1 MKNAYT
7 KFKIRSLRGSLTRF
21 LSIMGIVLLGVG
33 FLSGLLATTP
43 DMRLTT
49 DTYYDR
55 LRLFDLDVKSTL
67 GLTDEDIEAISA
79 LPGVADTMPVYS
91 TDIVMDTDTAS
102 YATRIYGYSLAN
114 DSSTLNNFE
123 LLEGRMPENV
133 NECLIAAPNGYTTTH
148 SLGEHFVI
156 SPDNKDYENISDTYA
171 ETEVTAVGIVRSPY
185 YISVEAE
192 PTTVGN
198 GSISVIMYVFPE
210 FYSLDVYTDMFLLVE
225 GAAELDT
232 YSDAYSSAVGEIAAR
247 IREIA
252 GERCDIR
259 YNGIVADAE
268 DEIAQA
274 KDELADAEAE
284 AKEKLQS
291 ARDELDRGRS
301 ELESAKD
308 TVREGEI
315 EISKADD
322 EIADGRRALDEA
334 RKQYS
339 DGKTA
344 RDAAEEELEKAKEAL
359 AAKIAAASSAGQA
372 VPSPEQLAELEKAK
386 NEIQSAESKLAFRK
400 AELDKAREEIERKS
414 AELDAAEVSVSEK
427 RAELDDALAKISENE
442 QKIADGEAEYEKS
455 RADAEGELDEG
466 RQKIADAEAE
476 IANIKK
482 PQWYV
487 TDREDTVSFASYKSN
502 SEKIHAIAKV
512 FPVFFFVVA
521 ALVAL
526 TTMTRTVEEDRV
538 QIGTLKALGYT
549 KGKILSYYLGYSL
562 SATLIGSFA
571 GAFLGFITL
580 PSVIANAY
588 GMMYTLPPVQ
598 TPIRWE
604 YVLTV
609 IPIAVLTTTLATLW
623 ACLHE
628 LSEKPSQLMRPRA
641 PKSGKRILL
650 EYITPI
656 WRRLG
661 FIKKVTAR
669 NIFRY
674 KKRLFMTVVGVAG
687 CTALLVCGFGLRTS
701 INAIVDKQFGEIYNY
716 NLTVYLSD
724 ENAASDDSVIH
735 ELVASDNTE
744 KYFSA
749 HTESADVFF
758 GGKSLDVNLLV
769 PEDSSKLKECINLR
783 ERKSGRDVPFGDDGI
798 VLTEKLCEKLGISV
812 GDTVE
817 IRNADGFTA
826 DFTVSGIC
834 ENYVS
839 AYAFIPVKQYE
850 EKFESTPEYL
860 QLFLRVKDDSQEM
873 REQLSSQ
880 ILKSENVRMVS
891 FTQTIRESFEN
902 LVKSINYI
910 VFVLIA
916 AAGALAVIVV
926 YNLTNI
932 NICER
937 KKELATIKV
946 LGFHDGESASYI
958 YRETSVLCTL
968 GILAGFVFG
977 VFLHSFVV
985 RTAEVDA
992 VMFGR
997 SLTWSSFALAALMTA
1012 VFTAL
1017 VDLVM
1022 LPKLNSISMVE
1033 SMKAND

>member
-232 YSDAYSSAVGEIAAR
+232 YSDAYSSAVGEIADR

-315 EISKADD
+315 EISKAED

-334 RKQYS
+334 RRQYS
-339 DGKTA
+339 DGKA
-344 RDAAEEELEKAKEAL
+344 ALDAAAEELEKAKEAL

-386 NEIQSAESKLAFRK
+386 NEIQSAESKLVFRK
-400 AELDKAREEIERKS
+400 AELDKAWEEIERKS
-414 AELDAAEVSVSEK
+414 AELD
-427 RAELDDALAKISENE
+427 
-442 QKIADGEAEYEKS
+442 G
-455 RADAEGELDEG
+455 G
-466 RQKIADAEAE
+466 
-476 IANIKK
+476 
-482 PQWYV
+482 
-487 TDREDTVSFASYKSN
+487 
-502 SEKIHAIAKV
+502 
-512 FPVFFFVVA
+512 
-521 ALVAL
+521 
-526 TTMTRTVEEDRV
+526 
-538 QIGTLKALGYT
+538 
-549 KGKILSYYLGYSL
+549 
-562 SATLIGSFA
+562 
-571 GAFLGFITL
+571 
-580 PSVIANAY
+580 
-588 GMMYTLPPVQ
+588 
-598 TPIRWE
+598 
-604 YVLTV
+604 
-609 IPIAVLTTTLATLW
+609 
-623 ACLHE
+623 
-628 LSEKPSQLMRPRA
+628 
-641 PKSGKRILL
+641 
-650 EYITPI
+650 
-656 WRRLG
+656 
-661 FIKKVTAR
+661 
-669 NIFRY
+669 
-674 KKRLFMTVVGVAG
+674 
-687 CTALLVCGFGLRTS
+687 GLR
-701 INAIVDKQFGEIYNY
+701 Q
-716 NLTVYLSD
+716 
-724 ENAASDDSVIH
+724 
-735 ELVASDNTE
+735 
-744 KYFSA
+744 
-749 HTESADVFF
+749 
-758 GGKSLDVNLLV
+758 
-769 PEDSSKLKECINLR
+769 
-783 ERKSGRDVPFGDDGI
+783 
-798 VLTEKLCEKLGISV
+798 
-812 GDTVE
+812 
-817 IRNADGFTA
+817 
-826 DFTVSGIC
+826 
-834 ENYVS
+834 
-839 AYAFIPVKQYE
+839 
-850 EKFESTPEYL
+850 
-860 QLFLRVKDDSQEM
+860 
-873 REQLSSQ
+873 
-880 ILKSENVRMVS
+880 
-891 FTQTIRESFEN
+891 
-902 LVKSINYI
+902 
-910 VFVLIA
+910 
-916 AAGALAVIVV
+916 
-926 YNLTNI
+926 
-932 NICER
+932 
-937 KKELATIKV
+937 
-946 LGFHDGESASYI
+946 
-958 YRETSVLCTL
+958 
-968 GILAGFVFG
+968 
-977 VFLHSFVV
+977 
-985 RTAEVDA
+985 
-992 VMFGR
+992 
-997 SLTWSSFALAALMTA
+997 
-1012 VFTAL
+1012 
-1017 VDLVM
+1017 
-1022 LPKLNSISMVE
+1022 
-1033 SMKAND
+1033 